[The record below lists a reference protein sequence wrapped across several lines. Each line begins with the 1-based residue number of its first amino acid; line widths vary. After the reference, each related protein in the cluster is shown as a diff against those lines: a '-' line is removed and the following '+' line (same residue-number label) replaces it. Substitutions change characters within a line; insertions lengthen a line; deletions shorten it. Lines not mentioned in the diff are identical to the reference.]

1 MPSEKNS
8 TYDADDI
15 QVLKGLDGV
24 RKRPALYIGSTG
36 KKGLH
41 HLIFEVL
48 DNSVDEAMGG
58 YADEIRVTLYKNNSV
73 EIHDNGRG
81 IPIDEHP
88 EFKKP
93 ALEVI
98 MEHLHSGGKFDNKSY
113 KISGGLHGVGLSV
126 VNALAE
132 WMDVEVVRDGLC
144 YKQRFSKGKKASDP
158 EITEVE
164 TEKSF
169 KKITFYPDS

>member
-1 MPSEKNS
+1 MTDNPKPTNDV
-8 TYDADDI
+8 YDADDI
-15 QVLKGLDGV
+15 QVLKGLEGV
-24 RKRPALYIGSTG
+24 RKRPAMYIGDTG

-48 DNSVDEAMGG
+48 DNCVDEAIAGH
-58 YADEIRVTLYKNNSV
+58 ANKIKVVFNEDNSV
-73 EIHDNGRG
+73 QVSDNGRG

-88 EFKKP
+88 EYKKP

-98 MEHLHSGGKFDNKSY
+98 MEHLHSGGKFDSKSY

-132 WMDVEVVRDGLC
+132 WLLVEINRDGVI
-144 YKQRFSKGKKASDP
+144 YKQKFSRG
-158 EITEVE
+158 
-164 TEKSF
+164 EKVSE
-169 KKITFYPDS
+169 P